1 MQVLILKI
9 CRLYNVFG
17 CGSSHGIYAIFIA
30 QTTKAN
36 GGRAIGLLRGAGT
49 RFATWFY
56 EMHRALR
63 LEGALFATVH
73 DPHFAKLDIIKTNNH
88 VMLAV
93 HDVKSKSLWRAVYI
107 LLRCVF
113 PALRLLRYS
122 DSKIPAMGKL
132 YYLLHRV
139 TVALETSTE
148 DLNDN
153 DLFLA
158 LEDDGGVAFEIEQ
171 FFGSD
176 DNKDVVE
183 EDVDDGLVANL

>member
-36 GGRAIGLLRGAGT
+36 RGRAIGLLRVAGT

-56 EMHRALR
+56 SMHRVLR
-63 LEGALFATVH
+63 LERALLATVH
-73 DPHFAKLDIIKTNNH
+73 DPHVAKLDIVKTNNF

-93 HDVKSKSLWRAVYI
+93 HDVKSKSFWRAVYI
-107 LLRCVF
+107 LLQCVF

-122 DSKIPAMGKL
+122 DSNIPVMDKL
-132 YYLLHRV
+132 YYLSHRV
-139 TVALETSTE
+139 TVAL
-148 DLNDN
+148 
-153 DLFLA
+153 
-158 LEDDGGVAFEIEQ
+158 
-171 FFGSD
+171 
-176 DNKDVVE
+176 
-183 EDVDDGLVANL
+183 

>member
-56 EMHRALR
+56 AMHRALR
-63 LEGALFATVH
+63 LEGALLDTAH
-73 DPHFAKLDIIKTNNH
+73 DPHFSKLDIVKTNNR

-93 HDVKSKSLWRAVYI
+93 HDVKSKSFWRAVYI
-107 LLRCVF
+107 LL
-113 PALRLLRYS
+113 
-122 DSKIPAMGKL
+122 
-132 YYLLHRV
+132 
-139 TVALETSTE
+139 
-148 DLNDN
+148 
-153 DLFLA
+153 
-158 LEDDGGVAFEIEQ
+158 
-171 FFGSD
+171 
-176 DNKDVVE
+176 
-183 EDVDDGLVANL
+183 